1 MLTAIAP
8 IVGTARVA
16 TALGRI
22 ADALELELEIA
33 ELEAQS
39 QRSPRI
45 EREPR
50 ALILHSSHRH
60 DAP

>member
-22 ADALELELEIA
+22 VDALELELERA

-39 QRSPRI
+39 
-45 EREPR
+45 
-50 ALILHSSHRH
+50 
-60 DAP
+60 